1 MAPRYP
7 RAITV
12 ATILISPA
20 EMPTISVGKCAWSCG
35 LTICTCTGFK
45 AQVQEPLTRNLP
57 SIKCP
62 RCHHT
67 VSDHGRTT
75 SLATSHDVGP
85 ASVEKTAN
93 HEEKGHELPFVSHRT
108 DTVKKLAD
116 LIDRVNVVHVRGTPA
131 SGKTTLARLLQ
142 KYFLDH
148 NDYKDRKRAVYFISD
163 WRKLEEYSTNG
174 DGETWAN
181 LTQMIPIRF
190 GRARN
195 LSEGTVILVD
205 EAQKTYSDSGLW
217 NTIIKDRVYG
227 NGEDIKVCLFC
238 SYGSP
243 STGVDRQPNEYT
255 PAFLNPEQRVT
266 ITPQPSSPPIGL
278 FFTADEFRDAVQQ
291 ICANPRFEAGFTLDN
306 DAQDYLFSLTNGHPG
321 GVESLLRFFHH
332 YYRARIKH
340 DPERWPLTDIDV
352 VNSLRDENNVWKY
365 LEYTPIYRSLARG
378 SELSSEVSKILR
390 HVLEQGNIAVN
401 EQEDIVVGD
410 ISDTDLKK
418 AKRQCYVNGWLHRI
432 LVPEDMTGEEKYVL
446 PSRLHEKWVEWILG
460 KKRIPLNPRYAH
472 LRDLC
477 VDILKEFSA
486 ATLRHTADGKVLTSG
501 AQYKPFEAAYQD
513 ECYRCFGVIA
523 GKGVPICSEWSRTK
537 SGRVDFW
544 ISEKKWAVELLR
556 EEDRVQDHI
565 SRFYKGGQYYSWT
578 TDGMIQDW
586 VIINCA
592 TSPPTGCKF
601 I

>member
-1 MAPRYP
+1 M
-7 RAITV
+7 
-12 ATILISPA
+12 S
-20 EMPTISVGKCAWSCG
+20 
-35 LTICTCTGFK
+35 
-45 AQVQEPLTRNLP
+45 
-57 SIKCP
+57 
-62 RCHHT
+62 
-67 VSDHGRTT
+67 
-75 SLATSHDVGP
+75 
-85 ASVEKTAN
+85 
-93 HEEKGHELPFVSHRT
+93 
-108 DTVKKLAD
+108 
-116 LIDRVNVVHVRGTPA
+116 
-131 SGKTTLARLLQ
+131 

-174 DGETWAN
+174 DGEPWAN

-243 STGVDRQPNEYT
+243 STGVDRQPDEYT

-291 ICANPRFEAGFTLDN
+291 ICANPRFESGFTLDN

-410 ISDTDLKK
+410 VSDTDLKK
-418 AKRQCYVNGWLHRI
+418 AKRQCYVNGWLHKI

-446 PSRLHEKWVEWILG
+446 PSRLHEKQVFLSIDSEYFGYIMLIDLRWVEWILG

-513 ECYRCFGVIA
+513 ECYRGFGVIA

-556 EEDRVQDHI
+556 EEYRVQDHI
-565 SRFYKGGQYYSWT
+565 SRFYKGGQYYSWITDASSSTLSVVLLT
-578 TDGMIQDW
+578 TGKSTIRNPQKYGRW
-586 VIINCA
+586 
-592 TSPPTGCKF
+592 KF
-601 I
+601 RRVVAKMMLFLWGAAPLHITVLQSLWPFDAHEGGSEKA